1 MNDTKEAID
10 SDFLLF
16 AKDIKLFNE
25 LNAIENQY
33 TVTPSGQN
41 LHLVHINGM
50 HPNAWSSLFVA
61 VSPSSGPSTPLIAL
75 LRALVFS

>member
-1 MNDTKEAID
+1 MNVTKEAID

-16 AKDIKLFNE
+16 VKDINLFNE
-25 LNAIENQY
+25 LNAIEDQY

-50 HPNAWSSLFVA
+50 QLNASLCLVISFCRSESVFRTIYTIDR
-61 VSPSSGPSTPLIAL
+61 VS
-75 LRALVFS
+75 V